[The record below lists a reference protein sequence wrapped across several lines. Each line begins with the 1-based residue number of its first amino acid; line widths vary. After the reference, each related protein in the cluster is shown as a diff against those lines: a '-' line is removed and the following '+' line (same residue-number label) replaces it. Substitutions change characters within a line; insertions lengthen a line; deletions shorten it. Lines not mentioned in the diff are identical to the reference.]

1 MLTLQIIK
9 KNKMPDNRKHII
21 VEPETHERFMQFTV
35 ENRKTQ
41 DSGLN
46 YLLKQNKLLKKL
58 NPELYKKIKFN
69 FN

>member
-1 MLTLQIIK
+1 
-9 KNKMPDNRKHII
+9 MPDNRKHII
-21 VEPETHERFMQFTV
+21 VEPPTHQEFMQFTV
-35 ENRKTQ
+35 DNRKTQ

-69 FN
+69 LN

>member
-1 MLTLQIIK
+1 
-9 KNKMPDNRKHII
+9 MPDNRKHII
-21 VEPETHERFMQFTV
+21 VEPETHQEFMQFTV
-35 ENRKTQ
+35 DNRKTQ

-69 FN
+69 LN